1 MFCFV
6 CLATVTEEGGDKW
19 AEKYR
24 VRARSKGREREK
36 GQERQRKIER
46 ETHTYIKPAC
56 TSVI

>member
-1 MFCFV
+1 V
-6 CLATVTEEGGDKW
+6 IEEGGDKW